1 MKSKKTYG
9 TFRKVFLFCF
19 FLLNP
24 IYQNFSQTKIL
35 SKKSEISL
43 LTCDS
48 GDQLYSLFGHTA
60 LRVKDTENAI
70 DAVYN
75 YGYFDFRTPN
85 FYMKF
90 VKGDLQYFVAVDN
103 FDAFLAQYVYEQRGV
118 YEQKLNLSL
127 NQKQKIFEALNTVLT
142 SDQRFYTYKFIDRN
156 CTTMVADVINKYT
169 NEKLSKQI
177 KDSGKSYRSI
187 LYDYQKTHFYE
198 NLGINI
204 MFGVKTDQQFDHPF
218 LPLQLMESVRISKN
232 NGTFLSDAT
241 KTINVKSAA
250 ATGFSFWNNWY
261 SYILFFVL
269 LIAINNK
276 TLQLA
281 YLTFAGILGIFLFW
295 IGFYSLHQELSLNYN
310 FLLFNPLLLFVVVF
324 VLKNNQKWTIKSTY
338 FCLALITIYTIV
350 ICNKAHFMMFLPVII
365 THIILLVKI
374 IKKPINKN

>member
-1 MKSKKTYG
+1 MKSKKTYS

-24 IYQNFSQTKIL
+24 LYQNFSQTKIL
-35 SKKSEISL
+35 SEKAEISL

-85 FYMKF
+85 FYLKF

-169 NEKLSKQI
+169 SEKLSIKI
-177 KDSGKSYRSI
+177 KDSDKSYRSI

-204 MFGVKTDQQFDHPF
+204 MFGAKTDQQFDHPF

-232 NGTFLSDAT
+232 KGKSLSYAI
-241 KTINVKSAA
+241 KIINVKSAA
-250 ATGFSFWNNWY
+250 TTSFSFWNNWY

-276 TLQLA
+276 TLQLV
-281 YLTFAGILGIFLFW
+281 YFTFAGLLGIFLFW

-324 VLKNNQKWTIKSTY
+324 VLKKNQKWIKKSTC
-338 FCLALITIYTIV
+338 FSLALITIYTIV
-350 ICNKAHFMMFLPVII
+350 IFNKDHLMIFLPVII

>member
-24 IYQNFSQTKIL
+24 ICQNFSQTKIL

-127 NQKQKIFEALNTVLT
+127 NQKQKIFLL
-142 SDQRFYTYKFIDRN
+142 Q
-156 CTTMVADVINKYT
+156 M
-169 NEKLSKQI
+169 
-177 KDSGKSYRSI
+177 I
-187 LYDYQKTHFYE
+187 L
-198 NLGINI
+198 
-204 MFGVKTDQQFDHPF
+204 
-218 LPLQLMESVRISKN
+218 
-232 NGTFLSDAT
+232 
-241 KTINVKSAA
+241 
-250 ATGFSFWNNWY
+250 
-261 SYILFFVL
+261 
-269 LIAINNK
+269 
-276 TLQLA
+276 
-281 YLTFAGILGIFLFW
+281 
-295 IGFYSLHQELSLNYN
+295 
-310 FLLFNPLLLFVVVF
+310 
-324 VLKNNQKWTIKSTY
+324 
-338 FCLALITIYTIV
+338 
-350 ICNKAHFMMFLPVII
+350 
-365 THIILLVKI
+365 
-374 IKKPINKN
+374 